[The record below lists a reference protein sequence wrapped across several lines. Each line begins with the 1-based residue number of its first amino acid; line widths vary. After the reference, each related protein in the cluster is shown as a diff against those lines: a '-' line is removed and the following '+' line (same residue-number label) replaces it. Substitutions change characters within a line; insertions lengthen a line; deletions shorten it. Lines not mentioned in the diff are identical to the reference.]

1 MCTGRPGWLTVS
13 LRVGKYKKTHK
24 NIQINMMDI
33 LEVDTKRQ
41 VGRVSEFDSLLKGFA
56 RLLMQW
62 TQWRTIGPL
71 SVISCLSFWPIC
83 RVSTLYPQCI
93 ILCIR
98 PTFKWDVL
106 AAILLL
112 NDETEPGSR
121 SAFLPV
127 LHRWWEWSLSPTWVR
142 CRRSSTPLAGLSR
155 WCPSWMTW
163 PWVSCTSSS

>member
-1 MCTGRPGWLTVS
+1 MREWRKDGSKAYMCTGRPGWLTVS

-71 SVISCLSFWPIC
+71 SVISCLSF
-83 RVSTLYPQCI
+83 
-93 ILCIR
+93 
-98 PTFKWDVL
+98 
-106 AAILLL
+106 
-112 NDETEPGSR
+112 
-121 SAFLPV
+121 
-127 LHRWWEWSLSPTWVR
+127 
-142 CRRSSTPLAGLSR
+142 
-155 WCPSWMTW
+155 
-163 PWVSCTSSS
+163 